1 MAKLKTNT
9 VNAFQ
14 PKVKKGKSKRKK
26 KVNKHEKTNMKPYV
40 GQGSRR

>member
-14 PKVKKGKSKRKK
+14 PKVKKGKSKYKK
-26 KVNKHEKTNMKPYV
+26 HINKHEKTQYKPYV
-40 GQGSRR
+40 GQGR